1 MHTSRVLLAL
11 VSLTL
16 GSVSGCGRQSDDS
29 LAGSQDPGRASL
41 AVTAARILAADDS
54 PGEWLAHGR
63 TFDEQRFSPLA
74 QVNAG
79 NVSELGLAWF
89 LDLDYDRGVE
99 ATPLIA
105 DGVMYT
111 TGSWSVVYAIDAA
124 TGQLLWKYDPEVPR
138 EKLQHLC
145 CDAVNRGVALW
156 GDKVYVGTLDG
167 YLVALDRDTGEVAW
181 RTATIEPGETYA
193 ITGAP
198 RVVKGKVLIGN
209 SGSEFG
215 VRGYVTAYDA
225 DTGAQ
230 AWRFYTVPGNPAE
243 PFESPAMEMAAATW
257 QGGDWWTAG
266 GGGTVWDSMA
276 YDPALDLLY
285 IGVGN
290 GAPYSRKVRSPDGG
304 DNLFLSSIVALR
316 PDTGDYVWHYQTT
329 PGDAWDFTATQH
341 MILADVELDGAM
353 RQVLMQ
359 APKNGFF
366 YVLDRATGELIS
378 AENFVEVNWAEGID
392 KETGRPILA
401 ADAFYEAGPRLTI
414 PGPAGAH
421 NWQPMSY
428 SPVTRLVYIPAQQLP
443 HVYGYD
449 PEYEFTPGFWNTGLE
464 WAFSAAPED
473 PSELRESMGMVNGRL
488 IAWNPAT
495 QSADWTVE
503 RPLPWGGG
511 LLSTAGNLVFQGM
524 PTGEFL
530 AYRADTGE
538 QLWSFDAQTGVVA
551 APVSYAIDDE
561 QYVAV
566 SVGWGSIIALI
577 GGEAIA
583 SLDMRNR
590 SRVLVFKLGGTAAL
604 PPFENAPEAQPDL
617 PDMELTPELV
627 ARGKLVYYDRCNM
640 CHGDGAVS
648 GRLQPDLRRSSRAV
662 HDRWDAIVLEGERK
676 ALGMPGFAAAI
687 TPEDSHAIHAYVV
700 SRARTLQAR
709 NSESAASQD

>member
-1 MHTSRVLLAL
+1 MHTTRLLPAF
-11 VSLTL
+11 VALTL
-16 GSVSGCGRQSDDS
+16 GAVSGCGEKED
-29 LAGSQDPGRASL
+29 GPGPAAQESAPPL
-41 AVTAARILAADDS
+41 LPVTVDRILAADSS

-74 QVNAG
+74 RINAD
-79 NVSELGLAWF
+79 NVGQLGLAWF
-89 LDLDYDRGVE
+89 LDLDYERGVE
-99 ATPLIA
+99 ATPLVA

-124 TGQLLWKYDPEVPR
+124 TGELLWQYDPEVPR

-243 PFESPAMEMAAATW
+243 PFESPAMEMAAETW

-316 PDTGDYVWHYQTT
+316 PDTGEYAWHYQTT

-341 MILADVELDGAM
+341 MILADIEFDGAM

-401 ADAFYEAGPRLTI
+401 ADAFYEEGPRLTI

-421 NWQPMSY
+421 NWQPMTY
-428 SPVTRLVYIPAQQLP
+428 SPVTGLVYIPAQQLP
-443 HVYGYD
+443 HVYGDD

-464 WAFSAAPED
+464 WALSAAPED
-473 PSELRESMGMVNGRL
+473 PEELQASGAMVNGKL

-495 QSADWTVE
+495 RSADWTVE
-503 RPLPWGGG
+503 RSLPWGGG

-551 APVSYAIDDE
+551 APVTYAIDGE
-561 QYVAV
+561 QFVAV
-566 SVGWGSIIALI
+566 AVGWGSIIALI

-590 SRVLVFKLGGTAAL
+590 SRVLVFKLGGTAEL
-604 PPFENAPEAQPDL
+604 PLVVNPPEPPPDL
-617 PDMELTPELV
+617 PDMEITPELA

-640 CHGDGAVS
+640 CHGDGAIS

-662 HDRWDAIVLEGERK
+662 HERWDAIVLDGERK
-676 ALGMPGFAAAI
+676 SLGMPGFAAAI
-687 TPEDSHAIHAYVV
+687 TPEDSRAIHAYVV
-700 SRARTLQAR
+700 SRARVLEAR
-709 NSESAASQD
+709 GRESVPSQD